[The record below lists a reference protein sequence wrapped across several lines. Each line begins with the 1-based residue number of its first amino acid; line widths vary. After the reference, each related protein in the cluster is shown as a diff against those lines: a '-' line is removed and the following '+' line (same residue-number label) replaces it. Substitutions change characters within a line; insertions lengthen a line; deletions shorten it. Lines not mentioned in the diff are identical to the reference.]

1 MTPEQLAKEADRFFA
16 QCRSRITGTGTE
28 QYYDPETQ
36 TQSFETMSLQQ
47 LFEEARQEAY
57 DLANYALMIS
67 LRVDMLQAVIDR
79 ENPRTRPPR

>member
-1 MTPEQLAKEADRFFA
+1 MTPEQLAKEADRFFT
-16 QCRSRITGTGTE
+16 QCRSRIEGTGTD
-28 QYYDPETQ
+28 QYYDPETK

-67 LRVDMLQAVIDR
+67 LRVDKLQATIDS
-79 ENPRTRPPR
+79 EKPRTGPPR